1 MVRKARPESVDGR
14 KIWFTGQPKALPS
27 HIVKFPEPSLETPE
41 PAANGSMAG
50 ALHEVSNALTVVM
63 GWLNAARAEV
73 LSDSVREALDVAYKH
88 ARRGHHVAR
97 TAIAAPSV
105 EHCGVTKINRRRSA
119 DETTTLSES
128 PPESDVERTAWFEPS
143 EPVARTADAVGA
155 DALLAAQVEANE
167 KGVRLVAGG
176 TGADG
181 VVDGA
186 DELLQVLVN
195 LLLNAIAFTPSG
207 STVQLDTVAARGE
220 VRFLVS
226 DEGPGV
232 PELQRKR
239 LFQRGHSLR
248 PGGAGIGLA
257 HSQDLAEE
265 HGGGLRLAQSD
276 VGACFE
282 VRWPLR
288 ELPSRTLPRSLAL
301 EGRKVLVLE
310 DDQAVMDMVRFGLES
325 RGAEVLSAATLAEVG
340 VLTAL
345 HRDID
350 VALVDLSPLGGDY
363 ARASQELRAHQ
374 PELSLV
380 LMSGSVSGNAIESG
394 ATELRVG
401 AWVRKPF
408 ELGELYDCLEK
419 VLSAKRS

>member
-1 MVRKARPESVDGR
+1 M
-14 KIWFTGQPKALPS
+14 
-27 HIVKFPEPSLETPE
+27 KFPEPSLETTE
-41 PAANGSMAG
+41 PAATPAYNGSMAG

-97 TAIAAPSV
+97 SAIAGPPTNNCDVKKVNGSW
-105 EHCGVTKINRRRSA
+105 SA
-119 DETTTLSES
+119 EETAYHNEP
-128 PPESDVERTAWFEPS
+128 PPESDVERTARFEPR
-143 EPVARTADAVGA
+143 EPVTRTAESVGA
-155 DALLAAQVEANE
+155 DAVLAAQVEAKA
-167 KGVRLVAGG
+167 KGVHLVATGS
-176 TGADG
+176 GADG
-181 VVDGA
+181 VVEGA

-207 STVQLDTVAARGE
+207 STVQLETAAAPGE

-232 PELQRKR
+232 PEVQRKC

-265 HGGGLRLAQSD
+265 HGGGLRLAQSE

-301 EGRKVLVLE
+301 EGRKVLLLE
-310 DDQAVMDMVRFGLES
+310 DDEAVMDMVRFGLES
-325 RGAEVLSAATLAEVG
+325 RGAHVLSAATLAEVG

-363 ARASQELRAHQ
+363 ARASKELRSHQ
-374 PELSLV
+374 PDLSLV

-394 ATELRVG
+394 ATELSVG